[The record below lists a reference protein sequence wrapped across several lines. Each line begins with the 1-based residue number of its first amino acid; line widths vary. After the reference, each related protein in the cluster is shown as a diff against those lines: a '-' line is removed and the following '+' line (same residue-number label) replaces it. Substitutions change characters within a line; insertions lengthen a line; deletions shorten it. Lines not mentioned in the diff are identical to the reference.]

1 VRLSL
6 VIPAYN
12 EEKRIG
18 QTLRVVEAY
27 LARQDYEAEVVV
39 VDDGSR
45 DATASVAQAVSP
57 EVHLITYQPNRGK
70 GHAVRT
76 GMLAAAGDYR
86 VFYDADGS
94 TPIDELEKL
103 WPRFEAGADVV
114 IGSRSLPD
122 SDVQVRQHL
131 LRQSM
136 GRTFN
141 VFVKLLLG
149 APYIDTQCGFKGL
162 TADATD
168 VVFSRQQLN
177 GFCFDAELLY
187 IARKH
192 GLRIGEVPVR
202 WVNSPDSRVRVVGD
216 SLRMFC
222 DLVRVR
228 LNDARGCY
236 R

>member
-1 VRLSL
+1 MRLSL

-12 EEKRIG
+12 EEERIG
-18 QTLRVVEAY
+18 ETLRDVDAY

-39 VDDGSR
+39 VDDGSG
-45 DATASVAQAVSP
+45 DATASAAQAASP
-57 EVHLITYQPNRGK
+57 EVRLITYQPNRGK

-76 GMLAAAGDYR
+76 GMRAAAGDYR

-94 TPIDELEKL
+94 TPIHEIERL

-122 SDVQVRQHL
+122 SDVQVRQHI

-162 TADATD
+162 TADATE
-168 VVFSRQQLN
+168 VVFSRQRLN

-192 GLRIGEVPVR
+192 GLRIDEVPVR
-202 WVNSPDSRVRVVGD
+202 WINSPDSRVRVVGD
-216 SLRMFC
+216 SLGMFC